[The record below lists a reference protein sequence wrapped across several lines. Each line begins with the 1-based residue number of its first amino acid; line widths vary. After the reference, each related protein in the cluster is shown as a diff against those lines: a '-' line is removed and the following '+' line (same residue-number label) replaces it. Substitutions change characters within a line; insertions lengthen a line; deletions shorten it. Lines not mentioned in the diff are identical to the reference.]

1 MDERFGKFVR
11 KRREEKKINLR
22 KLAEILEIAP
32 AYMSDIEKS
41 RRYPPDREKI
51 EKIAK
56 ALELNQDETNYLFD
70 MAAHAKD
77 NTVSPDLPDY
87 IMENDIVRVA
97 LRRARD
103 IDAGKEEWEKLI
115 KVLDEIEEKKSK
127 K

>member
-11 KRREEKKINLR
+11 ERREEKKINLR
-22 KLAEILEIAP
+22 KLAEILDIAP

-103 IDAGKEEWEKLI
+103 IDAGKEEWEKVI

-127 K
+127 

>member
-11 KRREEKKINLR
+11 ERREEKKINLR

-56 ALELNQDETNYLFD
+56 ALELNQNETNYLFD

-87 IMENDIVRVA
+87 IMGNDIVRVA

-103 IDAGKEEWEKLI
+103 IDAGKEEWEKVI

-127 K
+127 

>member
-11 KRREEKKINLR
+11 ERREEKKINLR

-41 RRYPPDREKI
+41 RRYPPDRKKI

-103 IDAGKEEWEKLI
+103 IDAGKEEWEKVM
-115 KVLDEIEEKKSK
+115 KVLEEIEKKK
-127 K
+127 NK